1 MSFSTVT
8 PPLTPAISRNKGP
21 PGERIQIGPAVKTS
35 QFPRTSEY
43 SHLSLGWKE
52 KESTPQSPHVYQYP
66 AREPPPLWGSL
77 VTRLRSEGPGGRET
91 PLLGIKRSFSFHLP
105 RKNREVRGVPA
116 APVPARPAWRSRHRP
131 ASIKARD
138 LTSLE
143 ILKTQQ
149 AIKGSRFQWKRRRRF
164 MVPWIPHTLIMP
176 VFS

>member
-21 PGERIQIGPAVKTS
+21 PGERVQIGPAVKTS

-105 RKNREVRGVPA
+105 RKNRGSRCSGG
-116 APVPARPAWRSRHRP
+116 ARPCSPGVALPTQTRIHQSPGPHFSRN
-131 ASIKARD
+131 
-138 LTSLE
+138 T
-143 ILKTQQ
+143 
-149 AIKGSRFQWKRRRRF
+149 
-164 MVPWIPHTLIMP
+164 
-176 VFS
+176 